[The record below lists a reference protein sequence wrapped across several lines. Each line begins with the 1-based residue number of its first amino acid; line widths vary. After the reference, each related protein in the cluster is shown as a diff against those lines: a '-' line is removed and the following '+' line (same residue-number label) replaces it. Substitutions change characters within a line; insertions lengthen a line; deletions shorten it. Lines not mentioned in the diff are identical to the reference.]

1 MIIHNVVQSQYEWDK
16 IKIVIL
22 GTFPGIE
29 SLNEKRFYQSNR
41 NSFWKIME
49 GVLNEKDLEKNAKN
63 PTRYNDEAMN
73 VFKKHGIA
81 LLDLYECCER
91 EDKNSKNT
99 SLDKHIKNA
108 KINEELANIP
118 QTVKVLCNGAKAFR
132 IYEKVARKTY
142 SNLPESKKLQSS
154 SNSNSKF
161 VDKKIEEWKKYFK

>member
-49 GVLNEKDLEKNAKN
+49 GVLNEKDLEKKAKDSSL
-63 PTRYNDEAMN
+63 YNEAMD
-73 VFKKHGIA
+73 VLKKHGIA
-81 LLDLYECCER
+81 LLDLYECCNR
-91 EDKNSKNT
+91 ADKNGNNT

-108 KINEELANIP
+108 TLNPKLENIQP
-118 QTVKVLCNGAKAFR
+118 TVKVLCNGAKAFR

-161 VDKKIEEWKKYFK
+161 VDKKIEDWQKYF